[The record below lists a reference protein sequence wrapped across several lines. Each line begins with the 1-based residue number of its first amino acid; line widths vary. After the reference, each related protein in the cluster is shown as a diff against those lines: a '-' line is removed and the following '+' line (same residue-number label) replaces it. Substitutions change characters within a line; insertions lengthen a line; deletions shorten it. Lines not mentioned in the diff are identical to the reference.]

1 MLYRVIIFGLV
12 MTIFSCKSMT
22 HPWFKSPD
30 HFVEG
35 NKIEIQ
41 YIKDEYKLNYIS
53 KLEDIEYIV
62 LNKNEAEKISVDL
75 INTITD
81 ESYFIVVRAL
91 YSIRGGQYSAVLSN
105 NNELLIS
112 YRVLAKSNY
121 KNNKDALILQLKE
134 LPKIVYVTS
143 RIIK

>member
-30 HFVEG
+30 HFVGG